1 MNKNN
6 ESSPSPVIGAAGL
19 DVPTS
24 GDVHLYSDPKT
35 RLSDCPI
42 MYADCEGL
50 EGGEREPLGAR
61 LKRKDRLS
69 RVGRIDSFE
78 RKEQAP
84 LHTSEREIMWA
95 DTNKKR
101 SREFMVTHLY
111 PRLLY
116 TFSDVVVFV
125 LKNPRSVGLEALF
138 RYNSY
143 RPSCSKLRFSQG
155 HRKCIRE
162 TGGLGRSRFGEFF

>member
-1 MNKNN
+1 MTHD
-6 ESSPSPVIGAAGL
+6 ERFPSPVVGAAGL

-35 RLSDCPI
+35 CMSDNPI

-61 LKRKDRLS
+61 LKRQDKPS
-69 RVGRIDSFE
+69 KVGRVDSFE
-78 RKEQAP
+78 RKLERIH
-84 LHTSEREIMWA
+84 HTSEREITWA
-95 DTNKKR
+95 NTKAKS
-101 SREFMVTHLY
+101 SREFIVTNLY

-125 LKNPRSVGLEALF
+125 LKNPRSVF
-138 RYNSY
+138 
-143 RPSCSKLRFSQG
+143 
-155 HRKCIRE
+155 
-162 TGGLGRSRFGEFF
+162 